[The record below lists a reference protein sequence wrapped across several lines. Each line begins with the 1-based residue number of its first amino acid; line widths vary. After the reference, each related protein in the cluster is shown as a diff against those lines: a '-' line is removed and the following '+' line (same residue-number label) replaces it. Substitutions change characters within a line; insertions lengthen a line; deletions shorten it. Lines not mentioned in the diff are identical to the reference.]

1 MEEIINTIVQKIVQ
15 STNPDKIILFGS
27 RSRGLEKPHSD
38 YDLLVIKRNVKN
50 RRVLSQQLYR
60 TLMDVPAAVDIIV
73 ETPEKIAEYR
83 HISGYL
89 YAEAAKGRVVY
100 ER

>member
-1 MEEIINTIVQKIVQ
+1 
-15 STNPDKIILFGS
+15 
-27 RSRGLEKPHSD
+27 
-38 YDLLVIKRNVKN
+38 
-50 RRVLSQQLYR
+50 
-60 TLMDVPAAVDIIV
+60 MDVPAAVDIIV